1 MPKGQESLI
10 HYFKSLIIALLL
22 KVNSQKA
29 LLFEQVKSQLSE
41 DDLKHEKAVNS
52 VRANSTTTQI
62 KFDHPLRKIR

>member
-1 MPKGQESLI
+1 MPKGQKSLI

-29 LLFEQVKSQLSE
+29 LLFEQVTKSQISE

-62 KFDHPLRKIR
+62 KFDHPLHV